1 MGRSPMHH
9 NFKEVYLLF
18 FNPCHSWMPIAR
30 VLHVKEVNGIHTDT
44 LAGDSPKGFGY
55 PQDIQIEASSDDQY
69 FWFK

>member
-1 MGRSPMHH
+1 
-9 NFKEVYLLF
+9 
-18 FNPCHSWMPIAR
+18 MPIAR